1 MKKILFIWIAAF
13 AFSILPCQAQ
23 LFQTPSSVAKRFL
36 IALYSG
42 DRTTILQL
50 LDEEEGRRQDRN
62 WRGDPEMLQMI
73 RLLPEGYRTVFN
85 LFAIN
90 VMDDDLNIGK
100 VVVFYYPKKDPSLK
114 RNGRVA
120 SVHLMNL
127 KRQGG
132 WKVVAWGY

>member
-23 LFQTPSSVAKRFL
+23 LFQNPSSVAKRFL

-73 RLLPEGYRTVFN
+73 RNSE
-85 LFAIN
+85 IN

-120 SVHLMNL
+120 SVRLMNL

>member
-1 MKKILFIWIAAF
+1 MKKSLLIGIAVF
-13 AFSILPCQAQ
+13 AFLALPCHAQ

-36 IALYSG
+36 IALYSA

-62 WRGDPEMLQMI
+62 WRGDPERLQMI
-73 RLLPEGYRTVFN
+73 RNSE
-85 LFAIN
+85 IS
-90 VMDDDLNIGK
+90 VMDDDLAIGK
-100 VVVFYYPKKDPSLK
+100 IVVFYYPKKDPSLK

-127 KRQGG
+127 ERQGG

>member
-73 RLLPEGYRTVFN
+73 RNSE
-85 LFAIN
+85 IN

>member
-73 RLLPEGYRTVFN
+73 RNSE
-85 LFAIN
+85 IN

-120 SVHLMNL
+120 SVRLMNL

>member
-1 MKKILFIWIAAF
+1 MKMILFIWIAAF

-73 RLLPEGYRTVFN
+73 RNSE
-85 LFAIN
+85 IN

-120 SVHLMNL
+120 SVRLMNL

>member
-13 AFSILPCQAQ
+13 VFSILPCQAQ

-73 RLLPEGYRTVFN
+73 RNSE
-85 LFAIN
+85 IN

-120 SVHLMNL
+120 SVRLMNL